1 MGSKTTLRSQNKFK
15 GDAEHNMWA
24 LIRVKAIKTCLLPS
38 QREMKGNVS
47 LAGRSVEKLSK
58 VQTTNQDCNN
68 I

>member
-1 MGSKTTLRSQNKFK
+1 
-15 GDAEHNMWA
+15 MWA
-24 LIRVKAIKTCLLPS
+24 LIRVKVIKTCLLPS
-38 QREMKGNVS
+38 QREMKGNIS